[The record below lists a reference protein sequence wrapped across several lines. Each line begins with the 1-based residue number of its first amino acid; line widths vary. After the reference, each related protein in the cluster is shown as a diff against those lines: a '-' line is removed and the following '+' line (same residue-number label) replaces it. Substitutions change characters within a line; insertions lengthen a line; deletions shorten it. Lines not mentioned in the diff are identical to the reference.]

1 MRKYYINPKFRYLG
15 NKIKQIPIHAYQVE
29 KTFCNHRNTV
39 ELVKAANKLF
49 VIKRYKRPTLANCI
63 IYTWFRKP
71 KTRRAYENA
80 FLLEKNGIE
89 TAEPVGY
96 IEQYKMGFFH
106 TGWFISRY
114 LPYKNVRD
122 YYDSIRD
129 DNERAKFAHAFWQ
142 FTNTLCKKHVLS
154 KDYNTGNILTYMKD
168 NTYHFAMIDI
178 NRLKLGKPSTFEEA
192 KALTQLRLKRK
203 EVPNGL
209 STYAEL
215 SQHNIGGHC
224 AAIHTQQQAQQ
235 QKTPHQAVAQTIAQE
250 MSPDRNH
257 VPPQAP
263 VHPAQQVEH
272 NPFVTDSRLSVHHE
286 NCDTR
291 YPPRQERHIHSPV
304 YFV

>member
-39 ELVKAANKLF
+39 ELVKAANELF

-122 YYDSIRD
+122 YYDSIWD

-142 FTNTLCKKHVLS
+142 FTNTLCKKHILS

-215 SQHNIGGHC
+215 SQHNIEDIALLYILNSKLNSRRHHIKQSLKRLLKRC
-224 AAIHTQQQAQQ
+224 HLTEITCLLKRPSIQRN
-235 QKTPHQAVAQTIAQE
+235 KLSITP
-250 MSPDRNH
+250 S
-257 VPPQAP
+257 
-263 VHPAQQVEH
+263 
-272 NPFVTDSRLSVHHE
+272 
-286 NCDTR
+286 
-291 YPPRQERHIHSPV
+291 
-304 YFV
+304 